1 VSRSAAGSYAGSFAG
16 RARVATGSGPTRATQ
31 PYRVEVADA
40 DLVLVLEA
48 TDAPVLRTPL
58 ARVRA
63 TPLGRAGAVVV
74 EVDGAPV
81 LVDFTE
87 RRRPGTGPTHVVR
100 RAIRALRGRRAR
112 RSFLAAARRTR

>member
-1 VSRSAAGSYAGSFAG
+1 MSRFAAGSAGRFAG

-48 TDAPVLRTPL
+48 TDAPVLHTPL

-63 TPLGRAGAVVV
+63 TPLGRAGAVAV
-74 EVDGAPV
+74 EVDGAPL
-81 LVDFTE
+81 LVDFAE
-87 RRRPGTGPTHVVR
+87 RRRAGTGPTHVVR
-100 RAIRALRGRRAR
+100 RARRALRGRRMR
-112 RSFLAAARRTR
+112 RSFLAAVRRSP